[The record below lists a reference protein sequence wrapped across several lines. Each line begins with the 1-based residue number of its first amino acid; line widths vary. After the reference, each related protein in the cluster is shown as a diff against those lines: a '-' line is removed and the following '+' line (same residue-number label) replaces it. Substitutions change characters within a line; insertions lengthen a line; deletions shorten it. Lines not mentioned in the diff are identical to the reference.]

1 MHGQTIININ
11 ELYKGATLISYPSL
25 IFVVPVFPYV
35 FRILKSLHTIYN
47 LTDLGVRTIPALGLA
62 AGNEDRFTFIRP

>member
-25 IFVVPVFPYV
+25 IFVVPVAP
-35 FRILKSLHTIYN
+35 ILLIFICLLFLK
-47 LTDLGVRTIPALGLA
+47 
-62 AGNEDRFTFIRP
+62 RFHINNKHNIINNII